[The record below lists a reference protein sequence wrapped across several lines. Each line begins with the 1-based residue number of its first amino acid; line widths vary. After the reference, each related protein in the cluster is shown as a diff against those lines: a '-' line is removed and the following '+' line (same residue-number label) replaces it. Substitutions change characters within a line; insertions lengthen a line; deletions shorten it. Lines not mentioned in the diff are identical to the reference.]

1 MLRKELD
8 TSKSRNLANRAE
20 IRRIAD
26 RMDELLYHEE
36 MMWLQRSRISWLME
50 GDRNTR
56 YFHMQA
62 KWRARKNKIKKLKC
76 GDGSWCDAPDE
87 MKGMARDYFVDMFM
101 ADPGV
106 CPNQVLNHVE
116 PKITNEMNEGLCK
129 DFSEKEIADAMFQMG
144 PLKAPRSDGFPA
156 RFYQR
161 HWDIMRKNVVVATQR
176 FFSDRALSEG
186 INDTAIVLIPKGNN
200 HEELDEVIINSSPNA
215 F

>member
-1 MLRKELD
+1 
-8 TSKSRNLANRAE
+8 
-20 IRRIAD
+20 
-26 RMDELLYHEE
+26 
-36 MMWLQRSRISWLME
+36 
-50 GDRNTR
+50 
-56 YFHMQA
+56 
-62 KWRARKNKIKKLKC
+62 
-76 GDGSWCDAPDE
+76 
-87 MKGMARDYFVDMFM
+87 MFT

-200 HEELDEVIINSSPNA
+200 PEELDEVIINSSPNA